1 MPIRFHAVFHPLQ
14 HNLYSLGWKHPPVSK
29 YESEEKVTC
38 TAQCTTR
45 GTDVTFLTV
54 LQFVSIYLSNKYFVM
69 TMNFYKRTFPMSIV
83 IQVKNIESKK
93 FDWWIFDIHKI
104 INKKKKII
112 FWLHLLHQAVVIKH
126 ICSVIEDWA
135 VNLNMYGFFCK
146 SYAGNISSKTNIPCI
161 W

>member
-1 MPIRFHAVFHPLQ
+1 
-14 HNLYSLGWKHPPVSK
+14 
-29 YESEEKVTC
+29 
-38 TAQCTTR
+38 
-45 GTDVTFLTV
+45 
-54 LQFVSIYLSNKYFVM
+54 
-69 TMNFYKRTFPMSIV
+69 MSIV

-146 SYAGNISSKTNIPCI
+146 SYAGDISSKTNIWSISNPVLELSQMLVLELI
-161 W
+161 SPVFRKFDSTILSAVTPRKQTIIFTLKN